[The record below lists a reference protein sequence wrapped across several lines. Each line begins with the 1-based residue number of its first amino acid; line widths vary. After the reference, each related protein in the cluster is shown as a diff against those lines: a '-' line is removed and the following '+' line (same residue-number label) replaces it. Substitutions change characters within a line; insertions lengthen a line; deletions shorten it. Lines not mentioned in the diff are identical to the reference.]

1 MLLSLKKKEKLEKLL
16 NLKQQEILKTLSL
29 MLRDLLVESL
39 LILMFKRMLNFGLSK
54 LKVVMMENQSL

>member
-16 NLKQQEILKTLSL
+16 NLKQQEILKILSL
-29 MLRDLLVESL
+29 MLRDLSVESL
-39 LILMFKRMLNFGLSK
+39 LILMFKRMSNFGLSK